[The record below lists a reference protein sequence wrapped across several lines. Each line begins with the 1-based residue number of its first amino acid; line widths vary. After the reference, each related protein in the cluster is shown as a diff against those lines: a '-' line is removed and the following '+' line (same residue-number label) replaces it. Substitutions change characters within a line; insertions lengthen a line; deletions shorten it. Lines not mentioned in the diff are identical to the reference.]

1 MCCCDGHCQLR
12 NGSRNCNCNGRC
24 RLPKVRKTGCCFRP
38 IVFSVYTYNN
48 HLTSCFADTLH
59 PIFSYTITRAFVSL
73 RTGWIAIQLCG
84 EMRPNSDGIANL
96 RLGSRF
102 FYWIMCI
109 KLIYKAF
116 CLINLDKTFVLWQT
130 REGKDGWLPQ

>member
-1 MCCCDGHCQLR
+1 MWKVNVNEVFPFQYDDCYFCSSGIKTGVCCCDGHCQLR

-102 FYWIMCI
+102 FIGLC
-109 KLIYKAF
+109 
-116 CLINLDKTFVLWQT
+116 VLS
-130 REGKDGWLPQ
+130 